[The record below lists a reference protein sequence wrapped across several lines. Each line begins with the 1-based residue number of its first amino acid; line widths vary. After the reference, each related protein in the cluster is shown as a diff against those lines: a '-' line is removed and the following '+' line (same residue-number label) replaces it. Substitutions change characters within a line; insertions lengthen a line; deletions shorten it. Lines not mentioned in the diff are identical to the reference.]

1 MAEKNI
7 DGVDAK
13 KRKSDMNT
21 ETGMQTVQQGDR
33 LHIAV
38 FGRRNAGKS
47 SVINAITGQD
57 LAIVSEVKGTTTDP
71 VSKAMEILPLGP
83 CMLIDTPGLD
93 DEGELGARRVEK
105 ALQVMNRTDLA
116 LIVVDISEITR
127 EELDSKRGIGVQ
139 EMEILTQIEDKKIP
153 YLIVLNQSDR
163 ISDVQAEQIRTQI
176 VRKNPNIPVHV
187 ISSVRKTGLE
197 ELKDGLV
204 SLAPDAD
211 SELHI
216 ISDLMTVG
224 DMIVLVVPVDSA
236 APKGRLIMPQQQT
249 IRDILDHQ
257 GVAVVTQVTE
267 LSATLERLSGK
278 VRMVVTDSQA
288 FREVDAIVPK
298 EIPLTSFSILF
309 ARHKGNLRK
318 LVSGVTAVD
327 RLQDHDRILIAEGC
341 THRRQC
347 EDIGTVK
354 IPRWLREHSGR
365 ELQIET
371 CSGMDFPA
379 DLSAYAMVIHCGG
392 CTLHEKEMKHRI
404 YRAEEQGVP
413 IVNYGI
419 FIAYVN
425 GILKRS
431 VELFPEVYELLE

>member
-1 MAEKNI
+1 MT
-7 DGVDAK
+7 
-13 KRKSDMNT
+13 T

-57 LAIVSEVKGTTTDP
+57 LAIVSDVKGTTTDP

-116 LIVVDISEITR
+116 LIVMDISQITQ
-127 EELDSKRGIGVQ
+127 EELDSERGIG
-139 EMEILTQIEDKKIP
+139 EKETEILARVEEKKIP
-153 YLIVLNQSDR
+153 YLLILNQSDR
-163 ISDVQAEQIRTQI
+163 ISNVQAEQIRTQVI
-176 VRKNPNIPVHV
+176 RKNLGISVYV
-187 ISSVRKTGLE
+187 ISAVRKTGLE
-197 ELKDGLV
+197 ELKDGLI
-204 SLAPDAD
+204 SLAPDTD
-211 SELHI
+211 LDLHI
-216 ISDLMTVG
+216 ISDLMTSG

-257 GVAVVTQVTE
+257 GIAIVTQVTE
-267 LSATLERLSGK
+267 LSTTLEQLSGK
-278 VRMVVTDSQA
+278 IRMVVTDSQA
-288 FREVDAIVPK
+288 FREVDAIVPQ

-327 RLQDHDRILIAEGC
+327 RLKDHDRILIAEGC

-365 ELQIET
+365 DLQIET

-404 YRAEEQGVP
+404 YHAEEQGVP

-431 VELFPEVYELLE
+431 VELFPEVYNILE